1 MWGYMIS
8 IHLVAGNADFDHL
21 KKIVSI
27 TAAVQIYHFLFSTL
41 IPQRQAGIL
50 KPGEGNSV
58 PPHVQF
64 SSVTDSCLTLQSH
77 GLQPARVLCPWN
89 SSSQSKAAL
98 IYSWNSS
105 SILKYPLNLINVLG
119 PDALNYSNIL
129 LLTKVYPLILTFISG
144 SCLQQLLQHQ
154 FFFYGDLFFS
164 LLIYSF
170 VGNFL

>member
-1 MWGYMIS
+1 MIS

-89 SSSQSKAAL
+89 SSS
-98 IYSWNSS
+98 
-105 SILKYPLNLINVLG
+105 ILKYPLNLINVLG